1 MHHNLQIKF
10 QFHSPSSSFNDVAG
24 SIVIDMVRN
33 GEHEYTLNLPTGD
46 IRVWRRSLTTA
57 FPSIDWRSHRHL
69 TATMCQAT
77 PNTAP
82 LTTSRTDPLH

>member
-10 QFHSPSSSFNDVAG
+10 QFHSPNSSINNVAG

-46 IRVWRRSLTTA
+46 TVSTPTTMSTKSNGE
-57 FPSIDWRSHRHL
+57 SI
-69 TATMCQAT
+69 
-77 PNTAP
+77 P
-82 LTTSRTDPLH
+82 